1 MCRCRVCG
9 SVDMVRTAPECL
21 DPNPDPSLVLL
32 LLQFRSAFLA
42 SPSLV
47 DRSIS
52 DSMLVH
58 GANGTPFVPVMLG
71 IFVSGSCLH
80 RQIWKHAARAGL
92 CKTYAFCLLV
102 GCYSACTIFFACFY
116 LFIDLCYSAVS

>member
-1 MCRCRVCG
+1 VPLPGLWVGGHGTHRTGMFGSKSGSELGAFAFAVQICLFGLPIPCG
-9 SVDMVRTAPECL
+9 
-21 DPNPDPSLVLL
+21 
-32 LLQFRSAFLA
+32 
-42 SPSLV
+42 
-47 DRSIS
+47 SIS

-58 GANGTPFVPVMLG
+58 CANGTPFVPVMLG